1 MRRFNVFIMMTVISV
16 PLFAQM
22 KYYVSTDSLVY
33 HYGDSIH
40 IAITAVNTGNIDD
53 TLWLSGCDVNYHVD
67 NFNLLGHRPCPL
79 VIIPIVISAHDSIR
93 WSGSPQ
99 LPPYPV
105 NKDTLPAGVH
115 SVVGEIINQWK
126 SDPLWVTVSS
136 IDAVKRDVVP
146 PVDYLLQDNYPDPF
160 NPSTII
166 GYRLPIN
173 SRVTLRIYD
182 VLGREVA
189 TLVNKVQNAGRY
201 TVVFDATSLPSGVY
215 FDRFQ
220 AGTFTDT
227 KKILLL
233 K

>member
-1 MRRFNVFIMMTVISV
+1 
-16 PLFAQM
+16 
-22 KYYVSTDSLVY
+22 
-33 HYGDSIH
+33 
-40 IAITAVNTGNIDD
+40 
-53 TLWLSGCDVNYHVD
+53 
-67 NFNLLGHRPCPL
+67 
-79 VIIPIVISAHDSIR
+79 
-93 WSGSPQ
+93 
-99 LPPYPV
+99 
-105 NKDTLPAGVH
+105 
-115 SVVGEIINQWK
+115 VVGEIINQWK
-126 SDPLWVTVSS
+126 SDPLWVTVKS

-173 SRVTLRIYD
+173 SHVTLRIYD

-201 TVVFDATSLPSGVY
+201 TVVFDATSLLSGVY

-220 AGTFTDT
+220 AGKFTDT